1 VPPMTTAM
9 ATAKKRPA
17 KAPVVKLAE
26 AAIADLDALDR
37 RISSLF
43 STCCAHEGRMT
54 ALENA
59 LAQLAA
65 ATVKAPPA
73 APPCRVLVTSR
84 FKKT

>member
-26 AAIADLDALDR
+26 AAIADLDAL
-37 RISSLF
+37 
-43 STCCAHEGRMT
+43 EGRMT